1 MITKIIKKLIKLFRC
16 YVLRDKFLLEVA
28 RWSRD
33 SGDIKLR
40 LSYPMSANSVV
51 FDLGGYKGD
60 FAARI
65 FDLYACNVYVFE
77 PVPIFYNTCEERFSE
92 NDQIRCFNFGLSKEN
107 GLLNITVDDD
117 ASSFSVHSHN
127 NASIKAQLN
136 SVAEF
141 IANNNI
147 NTIDLMKINI
157 EGGEFDVIPALIE
170 SGDISKVKYLQVQF
184 HNFIE
189 NSAEK
194 RQEIRDM
201 LMNTHNEMWNYEFV
215 WESWELKE

>member
-1 MITKIIKKLIKLFRC
+1 MIVKIIKKLIKIVRQ
-16 YVLRDKFLLEVA
+16 YVFRDKFLLEVA

-33 SGDIKLR
+33 NGDTTLR
-40 LSYPMSANSVV
+40 LNYPLSEDSVV

-60 FAARI
+60 FAAKMV
-65 FDLYACNVYVFE
+65 DLYDCNVYVFE
-77 PVPIFYNTCEERFSE
+77 PLPIFHNACIERFSE
-92 NDQIRCFNFGLSKEN
+92 NGRVRCFNYGLSKEN
-107 GLLNITVDDD
+107 GFLNITVDDD

-127 NASIKAQLN
+127 NASIEAQIR

-141 IANNNI
+141 IANNDI

-170 SGDISKVKYLQVQF
+170 SGDISKIKYLQVQF

-194 RQEIRDM
+194 RQEIRNA
-201 LMNTHNEMWNYEFV
+201 LMKTHNEMWNYEFV